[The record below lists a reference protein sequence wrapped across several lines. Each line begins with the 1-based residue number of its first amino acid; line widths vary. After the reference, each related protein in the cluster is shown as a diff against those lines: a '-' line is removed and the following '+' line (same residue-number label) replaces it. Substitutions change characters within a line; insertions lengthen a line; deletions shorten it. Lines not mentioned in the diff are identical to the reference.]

1 MRSNQK
7 GEKMTPDL
15 LDFSDRVA
23 IVTGGGT
30 GIGAAT
36 AMLFA
41 RLGADVVIAGRR
53 AEVLDRAAAEIVA
66 ATGRRCV
73 GIPTDVC
80 DEAQVAAM
88 VQGALDQ
95 FGRIDILVN
104 NAGATVL
111 KPLADVTTDIWR
123 GSFALNVDSAYY
135 CTRET
140 GRHMRER
147 GTGTIVNVSS
157 MAGVN
162 GVKNGVPY
170 SAAKSALQ
178 MMTRVLAMEW
188 GPHGIRV
195 NCVAPGLI
203 LGENVMANLL
213 ASGLDIEAMAKV
225 FPLRRA
231 GRPDDI
237 ANAIVW
243 FASDAAGYVTG
254 ETLAVCGGPV
264 QAGTEED

>member
-1 MRSNQK
+1 
-7 GEKMTPDL
+7 L

-36 AMLFA
+36 AMLLA
-41 RLGADVVIAGRR
+41 KLGADTVIAGRR
-53 AEVLDRAAAEIVA
+53 AEVLEGTAAEIEG
-66 ATGRRCV
+66 ATGRRCLP
-73 GIPTDVC
+73 IPTDVC
-80 DEAQVAAM
+80 EEDQVIAM
-88 VQGALDQ
+88 VQRALDH

-111 KPLADVTTDIWR
+111 KPLADVTTEIWR

-135 CTRET
+135 CTREV
-140 GRHMRER
+140 GRHFRER
-147 GTGTIVNVSS
+147 RKGAIINVSS
-157 MAGVN
+157 MAGIN

-188 GPHGIRV
+188 GPYGIRV

-203 LGENVMANLL
+203 VGDNVMANLL
-213 ASGLDIEAMAKV
+213 ASGLDVDNMAKA
-225 FPLRRA
+225 FPLRRV
-231 GRPDDI
+231 GVPEDI